1 MLVVLW
7 RLLSLSIAAWARH
20 RGRRAAPWPLISIIL
35 SPVVGA
41 ALLAARRNLASP
53 PAAPGA
59 QAAPTSLLSRVRN
72 STTYHIV
79 RNTLIA
85 VIMIIVVIAVLNRTG
100 MKSIPVAVAEEMSG
114 RGSLHGATG
123 PAMPGP

>member
-7 RLLSLSIAAWARH
+7 ILLSLAIAAWARY
-20 RGRRAAPWPLISIIL
+20 RGRRAAPWLLISIIL

-41 ALLAARRNLASP
+41 ALLVARRNLASP
-53 PAAPGA
+53 LVAPGA
-59 QAAPTSLLSRVRN
+59 QAAPTSLLLRVRN
-72 STTYHIV
+72 TTYHIV

-85 VIMIIVVIAVLNRTG
+85 VVVIVVVIAVLNRTG
-100 MKSIPVAVAEEMSG
+100 MKSIPVAVAEERSG
-114 RGSLHGATG
+114 RSSLHGANG